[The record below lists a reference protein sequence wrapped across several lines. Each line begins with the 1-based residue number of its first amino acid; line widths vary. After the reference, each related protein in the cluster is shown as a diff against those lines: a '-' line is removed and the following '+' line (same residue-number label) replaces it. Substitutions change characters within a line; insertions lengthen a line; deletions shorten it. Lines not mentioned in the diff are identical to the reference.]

1 MMWQWCQI
9 HCGWRFRPIGRLR
22 LLRRRWPIQKR
33 RRFREHQLIQ
43 STWLWFY
50 SPLCRIHLRIQLRFH
65 WRFSEIR
72 VKSGHGGS
80 FRGQKPTY
88 KFLAVVFVT
97 TFNFDIVSGDGI
109 GNSGYSI
116 GRWGQ
121 LCFGGTDGFSKGH
134 TVVDF
139 DAFPGTYQWH
149 SKNKIWKNFE
159 KFLKNFRQNL

>member
-1 MMWQWCQI
+1 MA
-9 HCGWRFRPIGRLR
+9 
-22 LLRRRWPIQKR
+22 
-33 RRFREHQLIQ
+33 
-43 STWLWFY
+43 
-50 SPLCRIHLRIQLRFH
+50 
-65 WRFSEIR
+65 
-72 VKSGHGGS
+72 GHMGQDGS

-88 KFLAVVFVT
+88 KFLAVVFVA
-97 TFNFDIVSGDGI
+97 TFNFDIASGDGV

-134 TVVDF
+134 TVVNF

-159 KFLKNFRQNL
+159 KFLKISAKISMKKKQFWNFCQIFIIYEKVYFYCDRSQILYRHYHN